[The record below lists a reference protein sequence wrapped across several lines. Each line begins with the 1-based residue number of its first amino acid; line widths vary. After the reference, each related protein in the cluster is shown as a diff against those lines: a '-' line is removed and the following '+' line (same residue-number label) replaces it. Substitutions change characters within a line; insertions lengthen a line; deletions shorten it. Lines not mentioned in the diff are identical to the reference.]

1 MTTHT
6 DEILVLGGTG
16 KTGRRLVR
24 GLRAAGHA
32 VRAASRSG
40 ETRFDWTDQHTWAA
54 ALDGAAAVYLVA
66 PEDPAL
72 ADLFVKQATEAG
84 VRRFVALS
92 ARGIDEIPA
101 DVFQG
106 MAAAERAVRASGVE
120 WTILR
125 PNNFSQNFSEDMWH
139 APLLSGRL
147 ALPIGAAPEPFV
159 DARDIADVAAALLT
173 TDRHQGQTFVLSGP
187 RAVTFTSAVATIAEA
202 SGRPM
207 DYTEITP
214 EEFRDAVLAEGWPE
228 SAATELNAMYA
239 AMRSGAWAEPG
250 DGVPRV
256 LGREPIDF
264 PTYAAGAAKAGA
276 WS

>member
-16 KTGRRLVR
+16 KTGRRLVHA
-24 GLRAAGHA
+24 LRATGHA

-40 ETRFDWTDQHTWAA
+40 ETRFDWTDRHTWAA
-54 ALDGAAAVYLVA
+54 ALDGATAVYLVA

-72 ADLFVKQATEAG
+72 ADVFVEQATEAG

-92 ARGIDEIPA
+92 ARGIGDLPA

-106 MAAAERAVRASGVE
+106 MAAAERAVRTSGVA
-120 WTILR
+120 WTILQ

-147 ALPIGAAPEPFV
+147 ALPVGSAPEPFV

-173 TDRHQGQTFVLSGP
+173 SDRHQGRTFVLSGP
-187 RAVTFTSAVATIAEA
+187 RAVTFTTAVATIAEA
-202 SGRPM
+202 SGRAM
-207 DYTEITP
+207 RYAEITP
-214 EEFRDAVLAEGWPE
+214 EEFRDLVLAAGWPE
-228 SAATELNAMYA
+228 AAATELNAMYA

-250 DGVPRV
+250 DGVQRV

-264 PTYAAGAAKAGA
+264 ATYAAGAATAGA